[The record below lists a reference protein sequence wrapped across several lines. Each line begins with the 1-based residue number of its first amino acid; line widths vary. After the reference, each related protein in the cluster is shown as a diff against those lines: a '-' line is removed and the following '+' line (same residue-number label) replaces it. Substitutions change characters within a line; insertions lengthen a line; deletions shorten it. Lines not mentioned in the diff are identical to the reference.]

1 MVNHPTQL
9 RFQSLGSCE
18 DRPAPAP
25 VGHMNSI
32 SRYVT
37 YQNGMQI
44 DAVHIVPLDFV
55 QIVQF
60 GAGGRHS
67 LQLLVQLRD
76 PGFQFTALIR

>member
-1 MVNHPTQL
+1 M
-9 RFQSLGSCE
+9 S
-18 DRPAPAP
+18 
-25 VGHMNSI
+25 SI

-44 DAVHIVPLDFV
+44 NAIHIVPLDFV

-60 GAGGRHS
+60 GAGGRHT

-76 PGFQFTALIR
+76 PSFQFAALIR